1 MQGGAAGPSLVD
13 NGLSPEEIAKIAKEG
28 KGEMPA
34 GVFKGSDKELKELSK
49 FISETTAK

>member
-1 MQGGAAGPSLVD
+1 
-13 NGLSPEEIAKIAKEG
+13 
-28 KGEMPA
+28 MPA